1 MLIVIS
7 PSKTQ
12 NFDCRPHRQH
22 TIPILLEESRHLAS
36 QLKRMSVQ
44 DIATLMKISDRLARL
59 NWQRYQDFKLPFDL
73 ENARQALLA
82 FRGDVYNQITTNTYH
97 DADFTF
103 AQQHL
108 RIISGLYGVLKPL
121 DLIQPYRLEMGTRLP
136 TDRGATLYDFWGARV
151 TEALNRDFEKTPE
164 AVLVNLASQEYAKV
178 LRPDILAARALN
190 ITFKEKKQGTY
201 KVIGIHA
208 KRARGLMT
216 NFVIQNR
223 LTIPED
229 LQTFDRAGYRFNRR
243 LSGTAEWVFCRG

>member
-12 NFDCRPHRQH
+12 NFDCQPHRQH
-22 TIPILLEESRHLAS
+22 TIPILLEESRHLVS

-44 DIATLMKISDRLARL
+44 DIAALMKISDRLARL

-82 FRGDVYNQITTNTYH
+82 FRGDVYNQIATNTYH
-97 DADFTF
+97 EADFTF

-108 RIISGLYGVLKPL
+108 RIISGLYGILKPL

-136 TDRGATLYDFWGARV
+136 TDRGNTLYEFWGTRV
-151 TEALNRDFEKTPE
+151 TEALNRDFEKTPG
-164 AVLVNLASQEYAKV
+164 AVLVNLASQEYARV
-178 LRPDILAARALN
+178 LRPDILAARVLN

-201 KVIGIHA
+201 KIIGIHA

-216 NFVIQNR
+216 HFMIQNH

-229 LQTFDRAGYRFNRR
+229 LQAFDHAGYRFNRR

>member
-1 MLIVIS
+1 MLLVIS

-12 NFDCRPHRQH
+12 NFDCRPHGPH
-22 TIPILLEESRHLAS
+22 TMPVLLEETRHLVD
-36 QLKRMSVQ
+36 QLKPMNVRQ
-44 DIATLMKISDRLARL
+44 IAALMKINDRLAKL

-73 ENARQALLA
+73 QNARQALLA
-82 FRGDVYNQITTNTYH
+82 FRGDVYNQIATNTYH
-97 DADFTF
+97 EADFTF

-108 RIISGLYGVLKPL
+108 RIISGLYGILKPL

-136 TDRGATLYDFWGARV
+136 TDRGNTLYDFWGPRV
-151 TEALNRDFEKTPE
+151 TEALNRDFGKTPE

-178 LRPDILAARALN
+178 LRPDTLIARILN
-190 ITFKEKKQGTY
+190 ITFKEKKKGTY

-229 LQTFDRAGYRFNRR
+229 LQAFDHVGYRFNRR
-243 LSGTAEWVFCRG
+243 LSGAAEWVFCR

>member
-1 MLIVIS
+1 MLLVIS

-12 NFDCRPHRQH
+12 NFDCRPHGQH
-22 TIPILLEESRHLAS
+22 TIPVLLEERRRLVD
-36 QLKRMSVQ
+36 QLKPMGVQ
-44 DIATLMKISDRLARL
+44 QIAALMKISDRLAKL
-59 NWQRYQDFKLPFDL
+59 NWQRYQDFKVPFDFQ
-73 ENARQALLA
+73 NAKQALLA
-82 FRGDVYNQITTNTYH
+82 FRGDVYNQIATNTYH
-97 DADFTF
+97 EADFTF

-108 RIISGLYGVLKPL
+108 RIISGLYGILKPL

-136 TDRGATLYDFWGARV
+136 TDRGTTMYDFWGPRV
-151 TEALNRDFEKTPE
+151 TEALNRDFGKTPD

-178 LRPDILAARALN
+178 LRPDTLVARILN
-190 ITFKEKKQGTY
+190 ITFKEKKKGAY

-229 LQTFDRAGYRFNRR
+229 LQTFDHAGYRFNRR
-243 LSGTAEWVFCRG
+243 LSGAAEWVFCR

>member
-1 MLIVIS
+1 MLLVIS

-12 NFDCRPHRQH
+12 NFDCRPHGPH
-22 TIPILLEESRHLAS
+22 TMPVLLEETRHLVD
-36 QLKRMSVQ
+36 QLKPMNVRQ
-44 DIATLMKISDRLARL
+44 IAALMKINDRLAKL

-73 ENARQALLA
+73 QNARQALLA
-82 FRGDVYNQITTNTYH
+82 FRGDVYNQIPTNTYH
-97 DADFTF
+97 EADFTF

-108 RIISGLYGVLKPL
+108 RIISGLYGILKPL

-136 TDRGATLYDFWGARV
+136 TDRGNTLYDFWGPRV
-151 TEALNRDFEKTPE
+151 TEALNRDFGKTPE

-178 LRPDILAARALN
+178 LRPDTLIARILN
-190 ITFKEKKQGTY
+190 ITFKEKKKGTY
-201 KVIGIHA
+201 EVIGIHA

-229 LQTFDRAGYRFNRR
+229 LQAFDHVGYRFNRR
-243 LSGTAEWVFCRG
+243 LSGAAEWVFCR

>member
-1 MLIVIS
+1 MLLVIS

-12 NFDCRPHRQH
+12 NFDCRPHGPH
-22 TIPILLEESRHLAS
+22 TMPVLLEETRHLVD
-36 QLKRMSVQ
+36 QLKPMNVRQ
-44 DIATLMKISDRLARL
+44 IAALMKINDRLAKL

-73 ENARQALLA
+73 QNARQALLA
-82 FRGDVYNQITTNTYH
+82 FRGDVYNQIATNTYH
-97 DADFTF
+97 EADFTF

-108 RIISGLYGVLKPL
+108 RIISGLYGILKPL

-136 TDRGATLYDFWGARV
+136 TDRGNTLYDFWGPRV
-151 TEALNRDFEKTPE
+151 TEALNRDFGKTPE

-178 LRPDILAARALN
+178 LRPDTLIARILN
-190 ITFKEKKQGTY
+190 ITFKEKKKGTY
-201 KVIGIHA
+201 EVIGIHA

-229 LQTFDRAGYRFNRR
+229 LQAFDHVGYRFNRR
-243 LSGTAEWVFCRG
+243 LSGAAEWVFCRG